1 MDSARFRRCAAWQAY
16 VSAYTAVFGLPLLL
30 APGWAV
36 PLLGFGPAAEPWP
49 RLVGML
55 LLGFSMVSAM
65 IWREPT
71 LALVRVSTAVRAF
84 FAGVLLLLALRFGP
98 RFLFLMFAIVLVGV
112 VGSGLALRA
121 AAGSRA

>member
-1 MDSARFRRCAAWQAY
+1 MASELHRCAAWQAY

-30 APGWAV
+30 VPGWAV

-65 IWREPT
+65 ICREPQ
-71 LALVRVSTAVRAF
+71 AYLVVVSTAVRAF
-84 FAGVLLLLALRFGP
+84 FAGVLLTLAVLFGP
-98 RFLFLMFAIVLVGV
+98 RFLFLMSAVVLVGV
-112 VGSGLALRA
+112 IGSSLALRA
-121 AAGSRA
+121 EVLGRRA